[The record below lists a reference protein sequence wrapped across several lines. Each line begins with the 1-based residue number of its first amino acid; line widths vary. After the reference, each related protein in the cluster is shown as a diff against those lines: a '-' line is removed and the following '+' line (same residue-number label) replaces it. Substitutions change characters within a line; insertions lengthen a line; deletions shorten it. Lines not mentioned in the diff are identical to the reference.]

1 LLTSGLKVRNA
12 LVEPTLTAVF
22 PTQPLEDT
30 PFAASSLGCAHHCKF
45 TRPYPNFLFLEPEG
59 TPSFPPVLFAEASH
73 HPSCRPGSP
82 IRSGKKASSFCQAAS
97 DARNRFQS
105 RRVPQPPQNSP
116 LPGSAAPQLVQKG
129 FGDEIVP
136 LGTPAVLD
144 LFAPNLRTILRIRM
158 EAIASRISPRK
169 LSVGIINSPG
179 VRATVPSAKAVEQNR
194 RVKGGRRRGLRGC
207 SATVA
212 SLRVHSARRA
222 A

>member
-1 LLTSGLKVRNA
+1 
-12 LVEPTLTAVF
+12 
-22 PTQPLEDT
+22 
-30 PFAASSLGCAHHCKF
+30 
-45 TRPYPNFLFLEPEG
+45 
-59 TPSFPPVLFAEASH
+59 
-73 HPSCRPGSP
+73 
-82 IRSGKKASSFCQAAS
+82 
-97 DARNRFQS
+97 
-105 RRVPQPPQNSP
+105 VPQPPQNSP

-136 LGTPAVLD
+136 LGTPVLLD

-212 SLRVHSARRA
+212 LLRVQEADLGFGCCPLVFAGPLDHLRCPRKSGYQHINRTLQKFCTITSEIRV
-222 A
+222 